1 MNLEITLICKST
13 QKKTIQKVFKK
24 ETVSILFIA
33 TDKVINLQIAVTG
46 LEIHSD
52 AISFSPPNH
61 FYDDFNTEELRETFG
76 VSNHEKTH
84 TRPHTDTRAR
94 ARTYMYISHSH
105 FPVTRL

>member
-1 MNLEITLICKST
+1 MNLESMLRIM
-13 QKKTIQKVFKK
+13 KKKRFLSSVTNRKVFTK
-24 ETVSILFIA
+24 ETFSILFIA

-76 VSNHEKTH
+76 VSNHEK
-84 TRPHTDTRAR
+84 
-94 ARTYMYISHSH
+94 SK
-105 FPVTRL
+105 L